1 MFGVLMSDYSVSI
14 GEKDCKA
21 HRCSQAHFSSQS
33 NFGPGKYCYLL
44 CFISSVLCYSNKAGR
59 LSSAFCSCEE
69 GFLTSNPRKK
79 QYLHMLLFFFKGSN
93 NSDLNKQKFSLFSVV
108 SESHERVRCFFLL
121 RWKLKSSCYHWS
133 SSTEA
138 DSEIPSVGRFLVK
151 FYTMAKGHQKHQKT
165 VGKIPGR
172 ILEERFLCCI
182 LFLPT
187 RRFLRLYNLRPLL
200 LGQRTSLVWYLAL
213 SGSPPYFSGDKEH
226 QPLLVKMIETYLG
239 QAQLGPVLSLQLFCL
254 SICYAFFYIL
264 IQNFSF
270 LSSS

>member
-1 MFGVLMSDYSVSI
+1 MLSCFQYIIALQLCSVSRHHKK
-14 GEKDCKA
+14 EE
-21 HRCSQAHFSSQS
+21 SSE
-33 NFGPGKYCYLL
+33 
-44 CFISSVLCYSNKAGR
+44 
-59 LSSAFCSCEE
+59 LS
-69 GFLTSNPRKK
+69 
-79 QYLHMLLFFFKGSN
+79 LLF
-93 NSDLNKQKFSLFSVV
+93 
-108 SESHERVRCFFLL
+108 

-187 RRFLRLYNLRPLL
+187 QRFLRLYNLRPLL

-226 QPLLVKMIETYLG
+226 
-239 QAQLGPVLSLQLFCL
+239 
-254 SICYAFFYIL
+254 
-264 IQNFSF
+264 
-270 LSSS
+270 